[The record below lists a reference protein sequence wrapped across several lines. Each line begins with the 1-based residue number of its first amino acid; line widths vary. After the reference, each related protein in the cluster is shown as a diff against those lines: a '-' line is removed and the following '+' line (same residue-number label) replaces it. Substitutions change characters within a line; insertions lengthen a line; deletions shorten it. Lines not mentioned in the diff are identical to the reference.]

1 MATIGLSWWLGL
13 ALAPTLGAQL
23 LAVSPP
29 ATMLASAAVALVAGV
44 SVLALGRELPVATRL
59 TPAPAS
65 AS

>member
-1 MATIGLSWWLGL
+1 
-13 ALAPTLGAQL
+13 
-23 LAVSPP
+23 
-29 ATMLASAAVALVAGV
+29 MLASAAVALVAGV